1 MRTVFFAAFL
11 SILYINSN
19 YLRAHWSSRSSGMG
33 PESYSEDLPADFWSR
48 PPHQG
53 ARTCRPRS
61 NFVFIKCMKCATETM
76 ASVLRRYTYQRNLSA
91 VLPVKWRLYLGWP
104 YPMTSDDFRP
114 SRRGYNT
121 LIDHAIYNSSSM
133 RALMPPDTVFI
144 TMIREPFKH
153 FVSVLNYFDVFS
165 ISNTRVQQGFA
176 AVRDYLRHI
185 EEYDAVY
192 KSAQASPN
200 RICIP
205 DDFSITKNLLSHCLG
220 MPTGFPLGMANIT
233 GNSEAVEQYIQDL
246 DAEFSLVMIMEY
258 FDESLVLLRRLMC
271 WDTKDIL
278 YHTANV
284 GSYQKNFTVAD
295 LSSEEASVHRNWCQV
310 DIRLY
315 EHFNRS
321 FWKKIRQQG
330 ADFVQEVVYFKQ
342 VLQAVKSFCD
352 KKASPIEFP
361 ESRWSPAFHVSAEEC
376 RQIFCDPHDL
386 LVSLKRRYEKT
397 EGQVRLNQTSSSFT
411 QRKYFPL
418 C

>member
-1 MRTVFFAAFL
+1 MARFRTVCRGRPSLMRTVFFAAFLYLL

-33 PESYSEDLPADFWSR
+33 QSYSEDLPADFWSR

-61 NFVFIKCMKCATETM
+61 NFVFIKCMKCASETM
-76 ASVLRRYTYQRNLSA
+76 ASVLRRYTYRRNLSA
-91 VLPVKWRLYLGWP
+91 VLPVGKRLYLGWP
-104 YPMTSDDFRP
+104 YTMTSDDFRP
-114 SRRGYNT
+114 SRRGYNA
-121 LIDHAIYNSSSM
+121 LIEHAIYNSSSM

-144 TMIREPFKH
+144 TMIREPFQH
-153 FVSVLNYFDVFS
+153 FVSVLNYFNVFNL
-165 ISNTRVQQGFA
+165 SNTRVRQGIA

-192 KSAQASPN
+192 KSAQAAPK
-200 RICIP
+200 RYCIP

-233 GNSEAVEQYIQDL
+233 GNPEAVGQYIQDL

-278 YHTANV
+278 YRTVNV
-284 GSYQKNFTVAD
+284 GSYQKNFTVAA

-330 ADFVQEVVYFKQ
+330 ADFVHEVVYFKQ

-352 KKASPIEFP
+352 KKASYGDSRIEFP
-361 ESRWSPAFHVSAEEC
+361 ESRWSLPFMSWPKSAAS
-376 RQIFCDPHDL
+376 L
-386 LVSLKRRYEKT
+386 LATSLT
-397 EGQVRLNQTSSSFT
+397 FLTV
-411 QRKYFPL
+411 
-418 C
+418 